1 MPLISV
7 TLLFSLCLGAFGA
20 WFMAQYAFRFGL
32 LDIPNDRSS
41 HNLPTPRGG
50 GVGILLAYIATSL
63 YISLPTLIWLPAVLL
78 AFVSFFDD
86 KINLIPRTR
95 LIFQV
100 LVALV
105 SLSSLFNAQNVY
117 DLPSLALLQLFTLY
131 LFFCIVAVGTANFY
145 NFMDGING
153 IAGITGV
160 VAFGL
165 IGYFAN
171 TVVSQTVISTSS
183 YGVAA
188 ACLGFLPFN
197 MPRARVFM
205 GDVGSILLGFVF
217 AVYIILLS
225 HSVTDFLVLAGFLST
240 FYIDSLT
247 TLYVRKRS
255 GEQLSQAHRRHLY
268 QLLSNQLKIPH
279 WKVSVSYGVIQLV
292 IGLLLLAVHPYGLG
306 IVISVIVSLI
316 IVWIAV
322 MHKIR
327 SLVES

>member
-1 MPLISV
+1 MLLISV
-7 TLLFSLCLGAFGA
+7 TFLLSLCFGALGA
-20 WFMAQYAFRFGL
+20 WLMAQYAYHLGL
-32 LDIPNDRSS
+32 IDTPNSRSS
-41 HNLPTPRGG
+41 HALPTPRGG
-50 GVGILLAYIATSL
+50 GVGILLAYISTSL
-63 YISLPTLIWLPAVLL
+63 YISLPSLIWLPAVLL
-78 AFVSFFDD
+78 AIVSFFDD
-86 KINLIPRTR
+86 KLGLSPRTR
-95 LIFQV
+95 LVFQ
-100 LVALV
+100 LLLALI
-105 SLSSLFNAQNVY
+105 SLGYILDVQNVCY
-117 DLPSLALLQLFTLY
+117 IPPLLAIQLVILY
-131 LFFCIVAVGTANFY
+131 SFFCVVAVGTANFY

-165 IGYFAN
+165 VGYFAN
-171 TVVSQTVISTSS
+171 AVASQLSTSS

-197 MPRARVFM
+197 IPKARVFM

-279 WKVSVSYGVIQLV
+279 WKVSVAYGAVQLI
-292 IGLLLLAVHPYGLG
+292 IGLFLLAVHPYGFGVVL
-306 IVISVIVSLI
+306 SVIVFLI
-316 IVWIAV
+316 IIWIAV
-322 MHKIR
+322 MHRIR